1 MPTPQAS
8 KARKPARRSE
18 NEESRSSLPPRPGGG
33 PSWLTLLLVGVV
45 IVLAGDRVRL
55 YYVKAA
61 GESGDAQPPPLPLQQ
76 TTEPAVKLAA
86 ATATAV
92 TTGEVEVRSLPRR
105 RGDDAAIKASTE
117 FKQDVQRQPAI
128 PASASLLLPAKS
140 GLARPQVTPPSP
152 RPTGPPKSASA
163 TPATHKGGR
172 RSFADLVEEFVGA
185 VSRPVAAASSQ
196 PPPPPPPPPPPLA
209 LAPAVKRGQ
218 STLSRA
224 ECSAKY
230 GSLRFFSEKE
240 RRPPPMLYT
249 FPGSGNTWGRLLIE
263 YATGIY
269 SGSVYNDKS
278 LLEVLPGEFTCNFQ
292 VSVIKVH
299 PHTHPGIEL
308 VDGTFNSD
316 DHKCMRSNLRKF
328 ERALLLVR
336 DPFDSI
342 WSEYQRR
349 FTQNH
354 VLGIKNSTFDWYR
367 WTANAANLATGYF
380 EMWAYH
386 YAAIE
391 RRLRQ
396 SDILFLRYEDLKS
409 RDKRVDALRKITDFL
424 HVKASDERLEC
435 AFIQAENPQAHRRID
450 VSAMTKDVAYTR
462 PITCRMW
469 ALFGRFALRVGYPL
483 SGARAAYNCTGFK
496 PIQKINVGG
505 SGEYNP
511 LWVRPNAKPV
521 DFGEHP
527 PSDFVWGTVQ
537 RPRGLEDMWVVGGDK
552 ILMRNKPRPR
562 GVKPRPELPGP
573 GAGTGA
579 GPGGPGAG
587 AVAGGDMSLSQR
599 SARWRQRREG
609 QQAKRI
615 SKRGIGATEADL
627 PDAVKPA
634 PLATAEGGGARE
646 RKPPVGMSLDQA
658 LKVEGVGGVGDKKP
672 AWQ

>member
-1 MPTPQAS
+1 MPTPQAT
-8 KARKPARRSE
+8 KAQRKPKRSDGVE
-18 NEESRSSLPPRPGGG
+18 LKGPLSPSSDRSPR
-33 PSWLTLLLVGVV
+33 LTLLLFGIV

-61 GESGDAQPPPLPLQQ
+61 GEITPPPPPHLPLQQ
-76 TTEPAVKLAA
+76 TETAVKKEGAA
-86 ATATAV
+86 AAAV
-92 TTGEVEVRSLPRR
+92 TTGELEVRSLPRR
-105 RGDDAAIKASTE
+105 RGDDAAIKATTD

-128 PASASLLLPAKS
+128 PEESSLLPAKS
-140 GLARPQVTPPSP
+140 GLARPQVTPSSP
-152 RPTGPPKSASA
+152 PTRPPKSVPV
-163 TPATHKGGR
+163 TPATRKSGR

-185 VSRPVAAASSQ
+185 GSRPAAASSS
-196 PPPPPPPPPPPLA
+196 PPPPPPPSPPLA
-209 LAPAVKRGQ
+209 LAPAVLGGQ
-218 STLSRA
+218 SRLSRA

-263 YATGIY
+263 YATGVY

-316 DHKCMRSNLRKF
+316 EHKCMRSNLRKF

-354 VLGIKNSTFDWYR
+354 VLGIKNSTYDWYR

-380 EMWAYH
+380 EMWAHH

-396 SDILFLRYEDLKS
+396 NDILFIRYEDLKS
-409 RDKRVDALRKITDFL
+409 RDKRVETLRKITDFL

-483 SGARAAYNCTGFK
+483 SGIRAAYNCTGFNQ

-562 GVKPRPELPGP
+562 GVKPRPIGAEDVGRPGAGP
-573 GAGTGA
+573 GAG
-579 GPGGPGAG
+579 PGVG
-587 AVAGGDMSLSQR
+587 GGDSSLSQR
-599 SARWRQRREG
+599 SARWRQRRDG
-609 QQAKRI
+609 LPAKRI
-615 SKRGIGATEADL
+615 SKRGTGVGNAEADL
-627 PDAVKPA
+627 VETVKPA
-634 PLATAEGGGARE
+634 PLATATTAKAGGGARE
-646 RKPPVGMSLDQA
+646 RKGMTLDQA
-658 LKVEGVGGVGDKKP
+658 LGVEGVGGVGDKKP